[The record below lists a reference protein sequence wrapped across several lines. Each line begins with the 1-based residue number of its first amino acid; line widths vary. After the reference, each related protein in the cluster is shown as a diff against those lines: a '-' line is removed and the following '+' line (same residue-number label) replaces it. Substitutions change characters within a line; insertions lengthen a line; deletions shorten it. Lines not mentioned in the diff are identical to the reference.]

1 MSFTLCCNHEVTILL
16 IPFCWSKTAAEGRQ
30 TFSNSH
36 NNKWQN
42 WNLHPRLLMP
52 NPFSFSCTM
61 KWWVKMDQVQQTC
74 IYASSQTLTQ
84 PSVPPPTIYPSIHP
98 FIHPFIPF
106 LESFGEYSE
115 MRRYTFSY
123 WLLPCHTFMWPW
135 ASLINSLSLR
145 FFTGK
150 YRKWP
155 RLVVL
160 NLLTT
165 GNFLKSK
172 ILLRKLNKI
181 NEIAVLCM
189 WNLENRSLESC

>member
-1 MSFTLCCNHEVTILL
+1 MTELKFA
-16 IPFCWSKTAAEGRQ
+16 SKTSDAQSIFLFMHHEMMGENGSSP
-30 TFSNSH
+30 TDMHLCILSNTH
-36 NNKWQN
+36 
-42 WNLHPRLLMP
+42 
-52 NPFSFSCTM
+52 
-61 KWWVKMDQVQQTC
+61 
-74 IYASSQTLTQ
+74 

-115 MRRYTFSY
+115 MRRCTFSY

-172 ILLRKLNKI
+172 ILLRNLHKI